1 MSAVVATFP
10 TVAAAVETVVTVRGS
25 GLEPAALEF
34 IDAAT
39 AALLTREASVDF
51 GQQPALF
58 MEFHA
63 PHQETLYLGLNTV
76 QEICQELGAIHF
88 RATAD
93 PAERQQLWRARHHMF
108 ETQVRTHPGQRWVIL
123 DIAVP
128 ISAYPA
134 LVGHT
139 EQTLARHGATGYMVG
154 HAGDGNLHVT
164 LPFNDEAGY
173 QRAAAVNE
181 GVVLKAL
188 ELGGTATGEHG
199 VGIGKAR
206 YMRREHG
213 PALDVMRAVKH
224 LLDPKGI
231 MNPGKIFPA
240 HDEE

>member
-1 MSAVVATFP
+1 
-10 TVAAAVETVVTVRGS
+10 
-25 GLEPAALEF
+25 
-34 IDAAT
+34 
-39 AALLTREASVDF
+39 
-51 GQQPALF
+51 
-58 MEFHA
+58 
-63 PHQETLYLGLNTV
+63 
-76 QEICQELGAIHF
+76 
-88 RATAD
+88 
-93 PAERQQLWRARHHMF
+93 MF

-123 DIAVP
+123 DVAVP

-213 PALDVMRAVKH
+213 PALDVMRAIKH